1 MNEPLALR
9 GVVRTYRSAAGD
21 LPVLRGAD
29 LILAPGEIVALV
41 APSGTGKS
49 TLLHLAGLLEKPD
62 GGEVLIDGRDA
73 GRLSDAER
81 TSIRRDS
88 IGFVYQFHHLLAEFS
103 ALENVVLPQMIAG
116 VPRRRAAVRA
126 KTLLESFG
134 LGQRTGHLPGKLSGG
149 EQQRVAIAR
158 ALANAPAVILADE
171 PTGNLD
177 VGTADVVFAE
187 LLRMVRG
194 QGVSALIATHNAEL
208 ASRMDRTV
216 TLREGLIV
224 PFRG

>member
-1 MNEPLALR
+1 MSEPLALR
-9 GVVRTYRSAAGD
+9 AVVRTYRSAAGD

-29 LILAPGEIVALV
+29 LTLNAGEIVALV

-62 GGEVLIDGRDA
+62 GGEVLIDGRDS

-81 TSIRRDS
+81 TAIRRDR

-103 ALENVVLPQMIAG
+103 ALENVVLPQIIAG
-116 VPRRRAAVRA
+116 KSRKAAAVRA
-126 KTLLESFG
+126 TMLLESFG
-134 LGQRTGHLPGKLSGG
+134 LGARTGHLPGKLSGG

-177 VGTADVVFAE
+177 VGTSDIVFAE
-187 LLRMVRG
+187 LLRIVRG

-216 TLREGLIV
+216 TLRDGLIV
-224 PFRG
+224 PF

>member
-1 MNEPLALR
+1 MSEPLALR

-29 LILAPGEIVALV
+29 LTLNAGEIVALV

-62 GGEVLIDGRDA
+62 GGEVLIDGRDS
-73 GRLSDAER
+73 GRLSDTQR
-81 TSIRRDS
+81 TEIRRDR

-116 VPRRRAAVRA
+116 KSRKAASIRANM
-126 KTLLESFG
+126 LLNSFG
-134 LGQRTGHLPGKLSGG
+134 LGARIGHLPGKLSGG

-177 VGTADVVFAE
+177 VGTSDIVFTE
-187 LLRMVRG
+187 LLRIVRG
-194 QGVSALIATHNAEL
+194 QGVSALIATHNSEL

-216 TLREGLIV
+216 TLRDGLIV
-224 PFRG
+224 PF